1 MSESYG
7 KEKNSWF
14 SGLRKNF
21 GSLKD
26 QSFLKPF
33 SILLVLQ
40 AIGFEWVGLPFIAYY
55 MVGIL
60 IEADIP
66 FDSYFVSAGISL
78 SRLLSFVVFTFF
90 VANRVKRRP
99 LFISTA
105 VVVIIGNLS
114 RATYFIFKND

>member
-1 MSESYG
+1 MLGLQEYYCP
-7 KEKNSWF
+7 F
-14 SGLRKNF
+14 SFNFRGYIGLIFIGRLVI
-21 GSLKD
+21 SD
-26 QSFLKPF
+26 F

-40 AIGFEWVGLPFIAYY
+40 AIGFEWVRLPFIGYY

-66 FDSYFVSAGISL
+66 FDAYFVSAGISL

-90 VANRVKRRP
+90 VANRVKRGP

-105 VVVIIGNLS
+105 VAVITGNL
-114 RATYFIFKND
+114 